1 VCKHKISKSEPN
13 NISVVMLVAG
23 PDDKIHTVNDP
34 ELLETCNASYWTW
47 ESRSHVNPDTGLP
60 YYEGGWT
67 VICIYI
73 LLALRYMAPRGTL
86 TMGLHSSVT

>member
-1 VCKHKISKSEPN
+1 MLRTILYKKVCKHKRNKSEPN

-34 ELLETCNASYWTW
+34 ELLETRNTSYWTW

-60 YYEGGWT
+60 YYEGG
-67 VICIYI
+67 
-73 LLALRYMAPRGTL
+73 
-86 TMGLHSSVT
+86 